1 MCVLHNF
8 SLTGANLFVFRL
20 VFALL
25 YIFSCLLGV
34 KLLVPVQSIAEDLE
48 IEINTP
54 STEPAFFEREML
66 TSVSDYFTHLWL
78 IMVEIFQKT
87 VIN

>member
-1 MCVLHNF
+1 
-8 SLTGANLFVFRL
+8 
-20 VFALL
+20 
-25 YIFSCLLGV
+25 
-34 KLLVPVQSIAEDLE
+34 VQSIAEDLE